1 MNKPLDIQVGEIERQ
16 RRVLGIALMK
26 KNRI

>member
-1 MNKPLDIQVGEIERQ
+1 MNKPLDIQVGKIERQ